1 MTAETVTLDV
11 ASTIIHQIG
20 RINVLAISG
29 GRRRPLFTEDG
40 TPAPGVSLPV
50 SNGYS
55 VEVELD
61 FASDTYIVRRVFARG
76 GKRWVKGEVTNVYC
90 DEVGEI
96 AYIAS
101 CFRSYDFGE
110 EVAK

>member
-1 MTAETVTLDV
+1 MSQTSVHDVTQ
-11 ASTIIHQIG
+11 IIIIQIG
-20 RINVLAISG
+20 RGNVLAISG
-29 GRRRPLFTEDG
+29 GRWSRLLDAEKI
-40 TPAPGVSLPV
+40 APIGAILPV
-50 SNGYS
+50 SNGYT

-61 FASDTYIVRRVFARG
+61 FASDTYTVRRVFSRG